1 MTAQSK
7 QREADRLEKDIIN
20 SQKRRAGFEGQVA
33 RKTQELHRTQNKL
46 VKEQASERGRMLKR
60 LEAASREREQ
70 ADISDLT
77 ARMRSSSVRALDE
90 HPASVDVFISHA
102 TEDKGEVAK
111 PLAEELSRLGLRV
124 WYDDFEL
131 RVGDSLR
138 RSIDSGLARSR
149 FGIVV
154 LSANF
159 FRKNWPQY
167 ELDALVAKEMQQR
180 EKVILPLW
188 HKISHDEVIRYSPA
202 LAGKVAL
209 NTSQSTIA
217 ELAERL
223 NEAMQ

>member
-1 MTAQSK
+1 
-7 QREADRLEKDIIN
+7 
-20 SQKRRAGFEGQVA
+20 
-33 RKTQELHRTQNKL
+33 
-46 VKEQASERGRMLKR
+46 MLKR
-60 LEAASREREQ
+60 HEAASREREQ
-70 ADISDLT
+70 ADNYDLT
-77 ARMRSSSVRALDE
+77 APMRIISVRSLDE

-167 ELDALVAKEMQQR
+167 ELDALVAKEMQQG

-188 HKISHDEVIRYSPA
+188 HKISKDVVIRYSPA